1 MIEEIEL
8 ILEDAKEQMF
18 KALEHMET
26 ELTKIRTG
34 KATPSM
40 LDPVF
45 IDYYGINTPLN
56 QAATISIPDARTI
69 MVKPWEKGILGD
81 IEKAIHAANIGLNPM
96 NDGETIRINIPPLTE
111 ERRHS
116 LVKQAKQ
123 VGEQTKISVR
133 NVRRDSNEEV
143 KKLEKEGLSE
153 DQAKSATDKV
163 QELTD
168 EYTTKIENH
177 LKRKE
182 EDIMKV

>member
-1 MIEEIEL
+1 MTEEITF
-8 ILEDAKEQMF
+8 ILDDAKEQMQ
-18 KALEHMET
+18 KALLHMET

-34 KATPSM
+34 KANPSM
-40 LDPVF
+40 LDSVF
-45 IDYYGINTPLN
+45 FDYYGVNTQLN

-69 MVKPWEKGILGD
+69 MIKPWEKGLLPD
-81 IEKAIHAANIGLNPM
+81 IEKAIHASNLGLNPM

-111 ERRHS
+111 ERRQA
-116 LVKQAKQ
+116 LVKQARQ
-123 VGEQTKISVR
+123 IGENSKVSIR
-133 NVRRDSNEEV
+133 NVRRDSNEEI

-153 DQAKSATDKV
+153 DQAKAATDNV

-168 EYTTKIENH
+168 TYSAKIEAH

>member
-18 KALEHMET
+18 KALDHMEM

-69 MVKPWEKGILGD
+69 MVKPWEKGLLGD

-153 DQAKSATDKV
+153 DQAKSAMDEV
-163 QELTD
+163 QVLTD